1 MTQIVGGRPEFAT
14 NDPGS
19 LQTVAEAVNE
29 MLAFTAPYEAQ
40 GRSAAIAS
48 AYFNVGG
55 WHLISAELTRVGKVR
70 LMLGAEPQRDTDP
83 VVLRPETTPRKRAR
97 EAVLSDALERQEESL
112 ATERNLTPFTAE
124 ARSHVQD
131 MIAWLRSGQVEVRRY
146 TKEFLHGKTYLVDN
160 PALGVIAGS
169 SNFTYAGLAK
179 SRELNLGQ
187 YNQSTIVLVREW
199 FDGLWA
205 EADPFD
211 LASFYEQQVIPD
223 APYTVFLRMLWE
235 AYGSQ
240 IDADDEA
247 TAIDPS
253 MRDLL
258 PFQKDGVGRARRI
271 LDKHNGVLIADEVGL
286 GKTYVGGALVKD
298 TVRARQRVL
307 IVAPKIIRD
316 SVWKPYVDLNNLGG
330 WVDVISYD
338 DLMRVDPQGNPNY
351 GLPSGRDPDEF
362 TLVVLDEA
370 HTVRNTDTERAKRL
384 VAVLK
389 GNPRKQV
396 ALLTATPVNNTL
408 GDLHSLLSYF
418 IIHDDEFAELGIPS
432 LAAHFKAVEKLSAD
446 DLSPEHL
453 FDILDAVAVRR
464 TRRFVRNHYVGQK
477 FNDTGDTLVFP
488 EPKVRRVDYDLAQV
502 LAGFFDVFAHALGA
516 DRDPDEP
523 DLFYAGEIPD
533 DGLTSIDPT
542 RLTLAG
548 YTPSRYRLD
557 QEFRPYEVQVAGLLR
572 SGLLKRFESSG
583 AAFVGTCRK
592 MAGTLEGLLDLIQAE
607 GLVASG
613 ESLRDWMCIDLDDPA
628 DLDEWMTTAEFEPAV
643 EYRAEPLVADIA
655 SDVALLRQM
664 ADTVE
669 SGLLPAVDP
678 KLQALADTLVQVIAE
693 AGRDAKLRAVTR
705 LDEDPTLKAS
715 RDRDDR
721 KVLVFS
727 YFADTIYYLQD
738 NIDLVLDAHPELA
751 IYKDRVAFVTGSPR
765 KVPGHGAQAGAV
777 TQEAAVQGFAPKT
790 GGPTDKNGNPVAE
803 DRYDLLFA
811 TDVLSE
817 GVNLQQAHNVIN
829 YDLPWNP
836 MRLVQRHGRV
846 DRIGS
851 DHAYVYLFCFFP
863 DAQLDALLNLEAT
876 LHRKLAKASKSI
888 GAGKV
893 LPGVDASDDVVF
905 NAKRDQILAL
915 AEGDNALFLG
925 TSGGLISGEEFR
937 ALLRK
942 AIENDSLSRHLEAMP
957 WGVGSGFVTADRQP
971 GFVFCARI
979 LNRADEPVFRFIA
992 LPPALVPRPGL
1003 PAPAA
1008 GGVPTPEDSGPSIDG
1023 NRIHIV
1029 DETLTS
1035 LTFATPPD
1043 SRTPAHL
1050 PEEWLD
1056 LAYKAWEVGQAEI
1069 ATTYNDN
1076 LDTAGA
1082 AGRAEPAIRE
1092 AVKHLTMHSTHRNQ
1106 ADVDLTIKV
1115 FSRGQAAR
1123 VNSIVRSVMRDL
1135 ELTERNKTDR
1145 LIELVDE
1152 LGLSAPEQRIK
1163 RHAIQPDD
1171 VHLIAWMALIPPPD
1185 EELPVPVEA
1194 TATEW
1199 PWQISE
1205 QPKMDL
1211 APTSGTAAPEVLV
1224 DRGGVSE

>member
-1 MTQIVGGRPEFAT
+1 MTAVVGGGRPEFAT
-14 NDPGS
+14 NNPDTK
-19 LQTVAEAVNE
+19 QTVADAVNE
-29 MLAFTAPYEAQ
+29 MLAFTGAYEID

-55 WHLISAELTRVGKVR
+55 WQLISAELKRVGTVR

-97 EAVLSDALERQEESL
+97 EAVLAQALSLEEEMLAAERD
-112 ATERNLTPFTAE
+112 LTPFTAE

-131 MIAWLRSGQVEVRRY
+131 MIVWLRSGKVEVRRY
-146 TKEFLHGKTYLVDN
+146 KKEFLHGKTYMVDN

-187 YNQSTIVLVREW
+187 YGQSTIALVKDW

-205 EADPFD
+205 EAEPFD
-211 LASFYEQQVIPD
+211 LATFYEQLVVPD

-240 IDADDEA
+240 VEADDEA

-271 LDKHNGVLIADEVGL
+271 LEKHNGVLIADEVGL

-316 SVWKPYVDLNNLGG
+316 SVWKPYVDVNNLAG

-338 DLMRVDPQGNPNY
+338 DLMKDDADGNPSY
-351 GLPSGRDPDEF
+351 GLPPGRNPGEY
-362 TLVVLDEA
+362 TLVLLDEA

-384 VAVLK
+384 VGVLK

-396 ALLTATPVNNTL
+396 ALLTATPVNNAL

-432 LAAHFKAVEKLSAD
+432 LAAHFKAIDKLSAD

-488 EPKVRRVDYDLAQV
+488 EPKVRRVDYDLASV

-523 DLFYAGEIPD
+523 DPFYAGEVPD
-533 DGLTSIDPT
+533 AGLTSIDPS

-557 QEFRPYEVQVAGLLR
+557 LEFRQYEVQVAGLLR

-592 MAGTLEGLLDLIQAE
+592 MANTLEGLLDLIQNE
-607 GLVASG
+607 GFVASG
-613 ESLRDWMCIDLDDPA
+613 ESLRDWIRIDLDDPA
-628 DLDEWMTTAEFEPAV
+628 DLDEWKTTADYEPAD

-655 SDVALLRQM
+655 SDVTLLRQM
-664 ADTVE
+664 ANTVE
-669 SGLLPAVDP
+669 TGLRPEDDP
-678 KLQALADTLVQVIAE
+678 KLKALTDTLVEVIAE
-693 AGRDAKLRAVTR
+693 AEGDANLRAVGR
-705 LDEDPTLKAS
+705 LNEDPTVKAS

-738 NIDLVLDAHPELA
+738 NIDLILDAHPDLA
-751 IYKDRVAFVTGSPR
+751 VYKDRVAFVTGSMS
-765 KVPGHGAQAGAV
+765 KAPGHGMQAGAV

-790 GGPTDKNGNPVAE
+790 GGPTDKDGNPVAQ
-803 DRYDLLFA
+803 DRYDLMFA

-863 DAQLDALLNLEAT
+863 DVELDALLKLETT

-888 GAGKV
+888 GSGKV

-905 NAKRDQILAL
+905 NAKRDQIIAL
-915 AEGDNALFLG
+915 ADGDNALFLG

-937 ALLRK
+937 AMLRK

-957 WGVGSGFVTADRQP
+957 WGVGSGFVTADRPP

-979 LNRADEPVFRFIA
+979 LNRADEPVFRFIP
-992 LPPALVPRPGL
+992 LPPALVPRPGV
-1003 PAPAA
+1003 PAPPA
-1008 GGVPTPEDSGPSIDG
+1008 GEATTPEDGGPTIDG
-1023 NRIHIV
+1023 NRVDIV
-1029 DETLTS
+1029 NETLTC
-1035 LTFATPPD
+1035 LTFVTPPEL
-1043 SRTPAHL
+1043 RTPAHL
-1050 PEEWLD
+1050 PDEWVN
-1056 LAYKAWEVGQAEI
+1056 LAYKAWEVAQVDVAKR
-1069 ATTYNDN
+1069 YNDS

-1092 AVKHLTMHSTHRNQ
+1092 AVKHLTIHGTHRNQ

-1115 FSRGQAAR
+1115 FSRGQASR
-1123 VNSIVRSVMRDL
+1123 VNSIVRSVMRDE

-1163 RHAIQPDD
+1163 RHAIQTSDI
-1171 VHLIAWMALIPPPD
+1171 HLIAWMALVPPLEPD
-1185 EELPVPVEA
+1185 A
-1194 TATEW
+1194 T
-1199 PWQISE
+1199 PR
-1205 QPKMDL
+1205 D
-1211 APTSGTAAPEVLV
+1211 PE
-1224 DRGGVSE
+1224 GVSE

>member
-1 MTQIVGGRPEFAT
+1 MSAILGGRPEFAT

-19 LQTVAEAVNE
+19 QETVAGAVNE
-29 MLAFTAPYEAQ
+29 MLAFTGPYEAQ

-55 WHLISAELTRVGKVR
+55 WQLISAELKRVGKVR

-97 EAVLSDALERQEESL
+97 EAVLAEALVQEEETL
-112 ATERNLTPFTAE
+112 AAERNLTPFTAE

-131 MIAWLRSGQVEVRRY
+131 MIVWLRSGKVEVRRY
-146 TKEFLHGKTYLVDN
+146 TKEFLHGKTYLVDS

-187 YNQSTIVLVREW
+187 YNQSTIVAVREW
-199 FDGLWA
+199 FDGLWV

-211 LASFYEQQVIPD
+211 LAKFYEQLVVPD

-235 AYGSQ
+235 AYGYQ
-240 IDADDEA
+240 VEADDDA
-247 TAIDPS
+247 TAVDPS

-271 LDKHNGVLIADEVGL
+271 MEKHNGVLIADEVGL

-316 SVWKPYVDLNNLGG
+316 SVWKPYVDVNNLAG

-338 DLMRVDPQGNPNY
+338 DLLHSDAQGNPSY
-351 GLPSGRDPDEF
+351 GLPAGRDPDEY

-396 ALLTATPVNNTL
+396 ALLTATPVNNAL

-418 IIHDDEFAELGIPS
+418 IIHDDEFAEIGIPS
-432 LAAHFKAVEKLSAD
+432 LAAHFKAIDKLSAD

-453 FDILDAVAVRR
+453 FDVLDAVAVRR

-477 FNDTGDTLVFP
+477 INDSGDTLVFP
-488 EPKVRRVDYDLAQV
+488 EPQVRRVDYDLEP
-502 LAGFFDVFAHALGA
+502 LLTGFFTVFAHALGA

-523 DLFYAGEIPD
+523 DQFYAGEIPN

-557 QEFRPYEVQVAGLLR
+557 REFRPYEVQIAGLLR

-607 GLVASG
+607 GVVASG
-613 ESLRDWMCIDLDDPA
+613 ESLRDWIRIDLDDPA
-628 DLDEWMTTAEFEPAV
+628 DLDEWKTTADYEPAE

-669 SGLLPAVDP
+669 SGLRPADDP
-678 KLQALADTLVQVIAE
+678 KLKALADTLVQVIAE
-693 AGRDAKLRAVTR
+693 AGRDANLRAVAR
-705 LDEDPTLKAS
+705 LNVDPTVKAS

-738 NIDLVLDAHPELA
+738 NIDLVLDAHPDLA
-751 IYKDRVAFVTGSPR
+751 VYKDRVAFVTGSMS
-765 KVPGHGAQAGAV
+765 KTPGHGAHAGAV
-777 TQEAAVQGFAPKT
+777 TQEAAIQGFAPKT
-790 GGPTDKNGNPVAE
+790 GGPTDKDGNPVAD

-817 GVNLQQAHNVIN
+817 GVNLQQAHNIIN

-863 DAQLDALLNLEAT
+863 DAGLDALLNLETT
-876 LHRKLAKASKSI
+876 LHRKLAKAAKSI
-888 GAGKV
+888 GSGKV

-905 NAKRDQILAL
+905 NAKRDQIIAL
-915 AEGDNALFLG
+915 ADGDNALFLG

-937 ALLRK
+937 AMLRK

-957 WGVGSGFVTADRQP
+957 WGVGSGFVTADRPP

-979 LNRADEPVFRFIA
+979 LNRADEPVFRFIP
-992 LPPALVPRPGL
+992 LPPALVPRPGV
-1003 PAPAA
+1003 PAPPA
-1008 GGVPTPEDSGPSIDG
+1008 GEDPTPEGGDPTIDG
-1023 NRIHIV
+1023 NHVDIV
-1029 DETLTS
+1029 NETLTC
-1035 LTFATPPD
+1035 LTFATPLEF
-1043 SRTPAHL
+1043 RTPAHL
-1050 PEEWLD
+1050 PEEWVN
-1056 LAYKAWEVGQAEI
+1056 LAYKAWEVAQAEV
-1069 ATTYNDN
+1069 ANTWNDN

-1092 AVKHLTMHSTHRNQ
+1092 AVRHLTIHGTHRNQ

-1115 FSRGQAAR
+1115 FSRGQASR
-1123 VNSIVRSVMRDL
+1123 VNSIVRSVVRDP
-1135 ELTERNKTDR
+1135 ELTDRNKTDR

-1152 LGLSAPEQRIK
+1152 LGLSAPEQRLK
-1163 RHAIQPDD
+1163 RHAIQPEDI
-1171 VHLIAWMALIPPPD
+1171 HLIAWMAIIPP
-1185 EELPVPVEA
+1185 VEV
-1194 TATEW
+1194 
-1199 PWQISE
+1199 
-1205 QPKMDL
+1205 DL
-1211 APTSGTAAPEVLV
+1211 SPQDT
-1224 DRGGVSE
+1224 DGVSE